1 MNTLSVLYCSIDWQP
16 IINAIPCICW
26 GIIALVALLFLLKY
40 IVSPLIANYHEL
52 KVKKV
57 NNAHE
62 ESLVY
67 KKGIKEAALKQ
78 KDNDLEIEKL
88 KTNLAQKR
96 LEVYEDFYDKL
107 EFDVRLKD
115 NSNKEQSGKSKSN
128 NTQQKG
134 ESKDK
139 KTTNK

>member
-1 MNTLSVLYCSIDWQP
+1 MNTYSVLFCAIDWQP
-16 IINAIPCICW
+16 IINAFPCFYW

-62 ESLVY
+62 ESLVD
-67 KKGIKEAALKQ
+67 KKEIKEAALKQ
-78 KDNDLEIEKL
+78 KENDLETEKL
-88 KTNLAQKR
+88 KTNLAQKK
-96 LEVYEDFYDKL
+96 LKVYEDFYDKL

-115 NSNKEQSGKSKSN
+115 DSNKEQSGKSKSN